1 MSSALVVVDLQ
12 NDFCPGGSLAVK
24 DGHEIVEGIN
34 AIRDSSEF
42 SHVIFTRDWH
52 PEDHVSFAR
61 NHPNH
66 PEFSKK
72 MVNGL
77 PHTLWPAH
85 CEEGTVGASFHKD
98 LDVRD
103 SDFVYNKGTSKDWEE
118 YSAFGNSEMG
128 KFTTFAEE
136 LRSRGI
142 SKLYICGLATDYC
155 VCETAIDG
163 ADQGFSVVLLED
175 LTRGIAPDTTR
186 RAKARMRSAGVEI
199 QTVDQLLT

>member
-1 MSSALVVVDLQ
+1 
-12 NDFCPGGSLAVK
+12 
-24 DGHEIVEGIN
+24 
-34 AIRDSSEF
+34 
-42 SHVIFTRDWH
+42 
-52 PEDHVSFAR
+52 
-61 NHPNH
+61 
-66 PEFSKK
+66 
-72 MVNGL
+72 VNGL